1 MKKKNKNLIV
11 VGLDYSMSNPAMTI
25 HIGDKWSIDNCQF
38 FYLTNKKNSIIIE
51 DKIMAARYSIFD
63 WRCRE
68 ERFDFLSKFFTDY
81 IPEDSNVFIEAYSFG
96 SKGQTFQIGENTGVL
111 KNRIYREYGII
122 PLSIAPSAIKK
133 IATGK
138 GNKVDKV
145 DMCKAFVED
154 TKFKIHEIF
163 SSKMGTSP
171 SADIVDSYYVA
182 KAGFDYLTNPQTKI
196 IISL

>member
-1 MKKKNKNLIV
+1 MMKTNKPLVV
-11 VGLDYSMSNPAMTI
+11 VGIDYSMSCPAMTI
-25 HIGDKWSIDNCQF
+25 HTGDIWSITNCKF
-38 FYLTNKKNSIIIE
+38 YYLTNKKNSIISNEMITGE
-51 DKIMAARYSIFD
+51 SSDID
-63 WRCRE
+63 WSCRE
-68 ERFDFLSKFFTDY
+68 ERFDYLASFFSSV
-81 IPEDSNVFIEAYSFG
+81 IKKNSNVFIEAYSFG
-96 SKGQTFQIGENTGVL
+96 SKGQTFQIGENTGVV
-111 KNRIYREYGII
+111 KHQIFSKHKII
-122 PLSIAPSAIKK
+122 PKSIAPSVVKK